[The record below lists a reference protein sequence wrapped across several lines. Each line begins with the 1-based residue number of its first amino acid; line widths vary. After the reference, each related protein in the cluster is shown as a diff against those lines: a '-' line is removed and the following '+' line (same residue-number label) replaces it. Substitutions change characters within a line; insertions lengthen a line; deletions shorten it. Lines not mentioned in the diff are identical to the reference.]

1 VVRSHRSQITWA
13 AVSTACAL
21 VAFSRLALAQTPPP
35 DVECRTTET
44 HAECHARLKCKPSEE
59 LDDCKKRLLKCRA
72 NEKLEDCEK
81 RVREAAGKTGGG
93 SDPNQRGGDDAN
105 QRGRD
110 REPDREG
117 DRRYRDTDRDR
128 GDRRDRD
135 QGAQQRRHRG
145 EGRGDNRGHRR
156 RGGDS
161 KGFEANKTFG
171 LGLELG
177 EPTGLNGKYFLSDKA
192 ALDFGLGLIYGHYYY
207 GDGVH
212 IYGDFLYHPVSL
224 AHANAFELPLYIGG
238 GLRFWNFSYCYMGLC
253 DYHGS
258 AFGIRVPIGISFDFN
273 NTPLDIFIQLVP
285 VFDFVSGD
293 YYDRYGDRSHIG
305 IDLSVGFRYWFK

>member
-1 VVRSHRSQITWA
+1 MVSSHRSEITWT

-35 DVECRTTET
+35 DVQCRTTET
-44 HAECHARLKCKPSEE
+44 QAECHARLKCKPSEE

-81 RVREAAGKTGGG
+81 RVRDAAGKTGGG
-93 SDPNQRGGDDAN
+93 TDPNQRGGTDPNQRGGEEDAS

-110 REPDREG
+110 RAPDRE
-117 DRRYRDTDRDR
+117 

-135 QGAQQRRHRG
+135 QGTRQRRHQ
-145 EGRGDNRGHRR
+145 ERGDNRGYRR

-161 KGFEANKTFG
+161 TGFEANKTFG

-177 EPTGLNGKYFLSDKA
+177 EPFGLNGKYFLSDKA

-253 DYHGS
+253 DYHS
-258 AFGIRVPIGISFDFN
+258 SVFGIRVPIGISFDFN

-285 VFDFVSGD
+285 VFDFIYGD
-293 YYDRYGDRSHIG
+293 YYDHFRDRAHIG
-305 IDLSVGFRYWFK
+305 IDLSVGVRYWFK